1 MYFLPEGHSGMVKV
15 TSAESKISVW
25 LSLAHCG
32 CILYDVATLVYYSL
46 KDTVLMHSENS

>member
-1 MYFLPEGHSGMVKV
+1 M
-15 TSAESKISVW
+15 W

-46 KDTVLMHSENS
+46 KDTVLMHSENSWGTEYSDIECSKCVDNKTC